1 MGFFLVRIAASTYD
15 GLLGLERF
23 DLDLKKRAARQEGTE
38 RFVVPGILSEEQI
51 EQVRSAGYG
60 VEDVSDLAKVSQD
73 RIAEVSKENRFA
85 ETRGVTAFGERVI
98 LGYMTA
104 DEVESALTNLHT
116 LHPDLITL
124 IALPHQTWENRISHA
139 VRLKAGTK
147 QNCPGV
153 LFTGSMHAREWGGSD
168 ICISFVVSLINA
180 YRSQMAL
187 LFGGK
192 TFAAV
197 QVKAILE
204 NVDIFVF
211 PDVNPDGKHYSQT
224 HDPSSG
230 TYQGVWWR
238 KNRNPNT
245 AVDPSNR
252 GIDLNRNFD
261 FLWSSGIGTSA
272 AASSPIYKGQAAFSE
287 PETRNVRFLFD
298 TYNNINYFVDIHSY
312 SELILYSWGDDN
324 NQNTEP
330 GQNFQNVAYDGKRG
344 ILNDSLYREFIS
356 TLDENTLKNLAGR
369 MNNALAAVRGK
380 HYTVK
385 QSVGLYPTSATSDDS
400 ALARNIVS
408 GVRNRIYSFTI
419 EFGTEFVPP
428 FAEMDKIIQD
438 VCAAM
443 TELCWAVNSDIYI
456 RDNAADTGA
465 VTTIVPF
472 WDSPDIWVRN
482 IEDGETSH
490 QNTIRGKDNFIYV
503 RVTNRGQAEAQDLRV
518 RVYITSFA
526 GTEFIHPF
534 DWVPRNPTGGGTLT
548 GTGTYLIGEVQVPSL
563 PATAA
568 TIVHMKWKA
577 SLIPPATNWHPCL
590 LVEVSPNDGLSL
602 KGRHVWEN
610 NNLAQ
615 KNITIVDAKV
625 GKFIEFPFLFGSA
638 FSTAQAGEIVLRKA
652 IAPKKAEILLDIGDD
667 KLMQQMIA
675 TLATLPK
682 KNQIVS
688 GFKIVTIDDRPVFSL
703 MGQIQGRIRLPLKPK
718 EQKRMVLKAKV
729 PELAP
734 LGERYE
740 LRILQCDQKKKVV
753 GGLTLQMVVGR

>member
-1 MGFFLVRIAASTYD
+1 MGFFLVRILASTYD

-23 DLDLKKRAARQEGTE
+23 DLDLKKRAARQEGTD

-51 EQVRSAGYG
+51 VQVKSAGYG
-60 VEDVSDLAKVSQD
+60 VEVVSDLTEVARE
-73 RIAEVSKENRFA
+73 RITEVSRVNRFA
-85 ETRGVTAFGERVI
+85 ETGGVADFGERAI

-104 DEVESALTNLHT
+104 DEVDSALTNLHT

-124 IALPHQTWENRISHA
+124 IALPHQTWENRTSHA

-147 QNCPGV
+147 PNRPGV

-168 ICISFVVSLINA
+168 ICINFLVSLINV
-180 YRSQMAL
+180 YRSQTAL
-187 LFGGK
+187 VFGGK
-192 TFAAV
+192 TFTAA

-204 NVDIFVF
+204 NIDIFVF
-211 PDVNPDGKHYSQT
+211 PDVNPDGKYYSQF
-224 HDPSSG
+224 HD
-230 TYQGVWWR
+230 TWWR

-245 AVDPSNR
+245 AVDPANR
-252 GIDLNRNFD
+252 GVDLNRNFD
-261 FLWSSGIGTSA
+261 FLWSSGIGSSA
-272 AASSPIYKGQAAFSE
+272 AASSSIYRGQAAFSE

-298 TYNNINYFVDIHSY
+298 TYDNINYFVDIHSY

-344 ILNDSLYREFIS
+344 IVNDSLYREFIS
-356 TLDENTLKNLAGR
+356 TLDENTLKNLAER

-380 HYTVK
+380 HYTVE
-385 QSVGLYPTSATSDDS
+385 QAVGLYPTSATSDDY
-400 ALARNIVS
+400 AFARNIVS
-408 GVRNRIYSFTI
+408 GVKNRIYGFTI

-428 FAEMDKIIQD
+428 FAEMSKITQD
-438 VCAAM
+438 VCAAI
-443 TELCWAVNSDIYI
+443 TELCWAVSSDIYI

-465 VTTIVPF
+465 VPTGVPF

-482 IEDGETSH
+482 LEDGGTSH

-503 RVTNRGQAEAQDLRV
+503 QVTNRGQADAQNLKARI
-518 RVYITSFA
+518 YITNFA

-548 GTGTYLIGEVQVPSL
+548 GTGTYLIGEVQVPAL

-568 TIVHMKWKA
+568 TIVHVKWAA
-577 SLIPPATNWHPCL
+577 SLIPPEKNWHPCL

-602 KGRHVWEN
+602 KGRHVWES

-615 KNITIVDAKV
+615 KNITIVNAKA

-638 FSTAQAGEIVLRKA
+638 YSTAQAGEIVVKR
-652 IAPKKAEILLDIGDD
+652 ITTPKKPEILLDIGDD
-667 KLMQQMIA
+667 VLMQQMID
-675 TLATLPK
+675 TIATLPRK
-682 KNQIVS
+682 SLILG
-688 GFKIVTIDDRPVFSL
+688 GFKIVRIDGRPMFSL
-703 MGQIQGRIRLPLKPK
+703 TGQNLGRIRLPLKPR
-718 EQKRMVLKAKV
+718 EQKRIVLKAKV
-729 PELAP
+729 AESAP
-734 LGERYE
+734 SGERYE
-740 LRILQCDQKKKVV
+740 IHILQCDQRKKAL
-753 GGLTLQMVVGR
+753 GGLTLQMVVG